1 MSVVHSFDISHAALY
16 GVEEAV
22 FINNMAFW
30 IAKNKA
36 NARHLYDGRTWTY
49 NSIKAFG
56 ELFPYLS
63 EKQIRRVLDSL
74 VRHGVI
80 MKGNYNDQGYD
91 RTLWYAFVDES
102 IFLNGHLICPNG
114 QMESPKRAKRNAQM
128 GEPIPDV
135 LPDTYT
141 DSRKTNT
148 PPADASDAKSKAIT
162 AKELKARGVDAQH
175 AADFLAIRKAK
186 RAPLTATA
194 LAGIEREATAAGLSL
209 AQAIQVSAERGW
221 QGFKAEWLRA
231 SAPTAAPQ
239 QFDPV
244 AYVNR
249 NRIAPRDSLN
259 PYQPN
264 EIEVN
269 P

>member
-1 MSVVHSFDISHAALY
+1 MSVVHSFDIAHAAMY

-63 EKQIRRVLDSL
+63 EKQIRRVLESL

-114 QMESPKRAKRNAQM
+114 QMEAPKRAKRNAQK
-128 GEPIPDV
+128 GEPIPDG
-135 LPDTYT
+135 LPDSYT
-141 DSRKTNT
+141 DGSKNNT
-148 PPADASDAKSKAIT
+148 PPASADDETGKPLT
-162 AKELKARGVDAQH
+162 AKDLKAKGVDPQH
-175 AADFLAIRKAK
+175 VADFLATRKAK
-186 RAPLTATA
+186 RAPLTVTA
-194 LAGIEREATAAGLSL
+194 LAGIEREATAAGLTL
-209 AQAIQVSAERGW
+209 AQAIQISAERGW
-221 QGFKAEWLRA
+221 QGFKAEWLHRDTPQSSRPASGKPTLAEQNRA
-231 SAPTAAPQ
+231 AAEAARKLL
-239 QFDPV
+239 FGDDPV
-244 AYVNR
+244 EA
-249 NRIAPRDSLN
+249 
-259 PYQPN
+259 
-264 EIEVN
+264 
-269 P
+269 

>member
-1 MSVVHSFDISHAALY
+1 MSVVHSFDISHAAMY

-114 QMESPKRAKRNAQM
+114 QMEAPKRAKRNAQK
-128 GEPIPDV
+128 GEPIPDG
-135 LPDTYT
+135 LPDSYT
-141 DSRKTNT
+141 DGSKNST
-148 PPADASDAKSKAIT
+148 PPASADDENSKPLT
-162 AKELKARGVDAQH
+162 AKDLKLRGVDPLH
-175 AADFLAIRKAK
+175 AADFLLIRKAK

-194 LAGIEREATAAGLSL
+194 LAGIEREAAIAGLTL
-209 AQAIQVSAERGW
+209 AQAIQISAERGW
-221 QGFKAEWLRA
+221 QGFKAEWLHRDTPQSSRPSGGKPTLAEQNRA
-231 SAPTAAPQ
+231 AAEEAKRMLFGDEPTDA
-239 QFDPV
+239 
-244 AYVNR
+244 
-249 NRIAPRDSLN
+249 
-259 PYQPN
+259 
-264 EIEVN
+264 
-269 P
+269 